1 MCYWDWRDVTAV
13 KRKYCPCKGSNLV
26 TSTYFVADSGL
37 QPQGSQHPTMASLDT
52 CYYVRPQRDT
62 CIFQTLKNI
71 FIKTKFVPCLYLD
84 DTVLWIL
91 WSIECTVV
99 KVILEANTLLSS
111 DSRSAGVSLDRLLPP
126 FCSARS
132 SRPSLADLYVCLYYS
147 ESRQHRDSP
156 G

>member
-26 TSTYFVADSGL
+26 TYFVADSGL
-37 QPQGSQHPTMASLDT
+37 QPQGSQHPTLASLDT
-52 CYYVRPQRDT
+52 CYYVQPQRDT
-62 CIFQTLKNI
+62 YIFQTLKNI
-71 FIKTKFVPCLYLD
+71 FIKTKFGPSLYLD
-84 DTVLWIL
+84 DMVLLIL
-91 WSIECTVV
+91 WPIECTIV

-126 FCSARS
+126 FCSAPS
-132 SRPSLADLYVCLYYS
+132 SRPSLADLYVCLYYPD
-147 ESRQHRDSP
+147 SRQHRDSP